1 MDLNKYIQS
10 IERDNGSQ
18 ESEKVA
24 STQAPATTTTNLN
37 PTAATSAPAAT
48 LTPTAATPISTAA
61 IPNPLENKSL
71 QEINVSFYAYL
82 RCKLK

>member
-24 STQAPATTTTNLN
+24 SPQAPATTTTNPN
-37 PTAATSAPAAT
+37 TTTVTSAHAAT
-48 LTPTAATPISTAA
+48 LTPTAA